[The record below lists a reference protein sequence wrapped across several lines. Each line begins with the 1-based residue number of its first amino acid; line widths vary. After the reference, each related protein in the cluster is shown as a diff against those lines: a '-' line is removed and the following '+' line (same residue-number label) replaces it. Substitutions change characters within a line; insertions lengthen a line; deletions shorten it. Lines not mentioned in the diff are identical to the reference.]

1 MDLTF
6 SLKTNAEERLKM
18 KWQNL
23 AGTTKWEIGK
33 RWALGAGSTLAL
45 GALLAGCGG
54 SGTQSANKPGADN
67 PAPDAGTTASVTA
80 ADKLTGAGATFP
92 YPLYAKWFDAYNTQK
107 QVQINYQSIGSGAG
121 VKQLAAQTVDFG
133 ASDAPLNDEDMAKMP
148 APVVHIPTV
157 AGAVV
162 IAYNLPE
169 VKQKLKL
176 DGAAIADIYLGKIK
190 KWNDPAIAALNA
202 GVKLPATSIT
212 VAHRSDGS
220 GTSYIFTNYLKSSSA
235 EWSEKVG
242 AGKSV
247 DWPVGIGGKGND
259 GVAGV
264 VKQSPG
270 GIGYVELAY
279 ARQNKLPFASVK
291 NAAGK
296 FVDASADSVT
306 AAAKGAVPELQKDVR
321 SPIANSKDPAA
332 YPIAGFTYILV
343 YEKQKDAAKAAALK
357 AFLTWAVKDGQAMA
371 ASLDY
376 APLPEEVVAMNEKT
390 IENVQ

>member
-1 MDLTF
+1 
-6 SLKTNAEERLKM
+6 M
-18 KWQNL
+18 KLQNI
-23 AGTTKWEIGK
+23 ATSGKWETGK

-45 GALLAGCGG
+45 GALLAGCGNTQTAENPAAG
-54 SGTQSANKPGADN
+54 SGAN
-67 PAPDAGTTASVTA
+67 TAVA

-92 YPLYAKWFDAYNTQK
+92 YPLYAKWFDTYNTQK

-121 VKQLAAQTVDFG
+121 IKQLAAQTVDFG
-133 ASDAPLNDEDMAKMP
+133 ASDAPLSDDDMAKMP
-148 APVVHIPTV
+148 APVAHIPTV

-169 VKQKLKL
+169 VKGKLKL
-176 DGAAIADIYLGKIK
+176 DGATIAGIYLGQIK
-190 KWNDPAIAALNA
+190 KWNDPTIAALNA
-202 GVKLPATSIT
+202 GVKLPAAAIT

-220 GTSYIFTNYLKSSSA
+220 GTSHIFTSYLKAVSPQ
-235 EWSEKVG
+235 WSTKVG

-279 ARQNKLPFASVK
+279 AKQNKLPYASLK

-296 FVDASADSVT
+296 FVDASAESVT
-306 AAAKGAVPELQKDVR
+306 AAAKGALPELQKDVR
-321 SPIANSKDPAA
+321 APIANSKDPAA

-343 YEKQKDAAKAAALK
+343 YKKQKNAAKGAALK
-357 AFLTWAVKDGQAMA
+357 EFLTWAMTDGQAMA
-371 ASLDY
+371 AALDY
-376 APLPEEVVAMNEKT
+376 APLPKEVVAMNEKT
-390 IENVQ
+390 IDGVQ

>member
-1 MDLTF
+1 MEL
-6 SLKTNAEERLKM
+6 
-18 KWQNL
+18 QNI
-23 AGTTKWEIGK
+23 AAAIKGEARK
-33 RWALGAGSTLAL
+33 RWLVGAGSTLAL

-54 SGTQSANKPGADN
+54 ANTQTNNNSSPGANADS
-67 PAPDAGTTASVTA
+67 AVTGAARA

-92 YPLYAKWFDAYNTQK
+92 YPLYAKWFDQYNK
-107 QVQINYQSIGSGAG
+107 SRDVQINYQSIGSGAG
-121 VKQLAAQTVDFG
+121 IKQLAAQTVDFG
-133 ASDAPLNDEDMAKMP
+133 ASDAPLGDEEIAKMP
-148 APVVHIPTV
+148 SPVVHIPTV

-169 VKQKLKL
+169 VTQKIRL

-202 GVKLPATSIT
+202 GVKLPTTSIT

-220 GTSYIFTNYLKSSSA
+220 GTSYIFTNYLKAVSS
-235 EWSEKVG
+235 EWDTKVG

-279 ARQNKLPFASVK
+279 ARQNKLPYATLK
-291 NAAGK
+291 NADGK
-296 FVDASADSVT
+296 FVEASAESVT
-306 AAAKGAVPELQKDVR
+306 AAAKGALPELKKDVR
-321 SPIANSKDPAA
+321 APIANSRNAAA

-343 YEKQKDAAKAAALK
+343 YKAQKKPAKGEAVK
-357 AFLTWAVKDGQAMA
+357 KFLEWAVSDGQTMA
-371 ASLDY
+371 ANLDY
-376 APLPEEVVAMNEKT
+376 APLPSEVVGINDET
-390 IENVQ
+390 IASLK